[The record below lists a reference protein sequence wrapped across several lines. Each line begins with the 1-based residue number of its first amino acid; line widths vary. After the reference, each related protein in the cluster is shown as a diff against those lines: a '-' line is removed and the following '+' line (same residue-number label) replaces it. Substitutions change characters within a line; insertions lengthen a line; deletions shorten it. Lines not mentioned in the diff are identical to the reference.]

1 MDRVVILGSAS
12 AVPDLEHENT
22 HILVEA
28 GSRVVLVDCPGS
40 PVVRLL
46 GAGVVSTR
54 LTDIILTHFHPDH
67 VSGFAPLL
75 MSMWLLGRK
84 EPLNVYGLEPTM
96 QRAQKMMELYEWHQ
110 WPDFFP
116 VNFKVV
122 PAQEGALVLESAD
135 ITISASPVDHLI
147 PTIGLRF
154 MFGSQGDT
162 VVYSCDTQ
170 PSPVVTRLA
179 DGADTLIHESTGN
192 SVGHTSPEMAGEI
205 ATQASVRSLYLIH
218 YPPNLIDPQTLAARA
233 RTTFGGDV
241 IVAQDFMEI
250 KVASKA

>member
-1 MDRVVILGSAS
+1 MERVVILGSAS

-22 HILVEA
+22 HILIEA

-46 GAGVVSTR
+46 GAGVEVAR

-84 EPLNVYGLEPTM
+84 APLNIYGLEPTM
-96 QRAQKMMELYEWHQ
+96 ERAKKMLDLYEWQH
-110 WPDFFP
+110 WPGFFP
-116 VNFKVV
+116 VNFHAV
-122 PAQEGALVLESAD
+122 PAQERAVVLDCDE
-135 ITISASPVDHLI
+135 IKICASPVDHLI

-154 MFGSQGDT
+154 TFGSRGT
-162 VVYSCDTQ
+162 VVTYSCDTQ
-170 PSPVVTRLA
+170 PSPVVRRLA
-179 DGADTLIHESTGN
+179 DGADTLIHEATGE

-205 ATQASVRSLYLIH
+205 AAQAGVRSLYLIH
-218 YPPNLIDPQTLAARA
+218 YPPNLISPEQLAARA
-233 RTTFGGDV
+233 RKTFAGEV
-241 IVAQDFMEI
+241 TVAQDFMEI
-250 KVASKA
+250 KVGESA